1 MSAVLEQPTEAA
13 APASGLLRSEVR
25 RFRSRRFIQVL
36 LGLSVLGWLGAL
48 AIGLLTFGVP
58 DEADYAAARAEIDNI
73 VAEQQIFYEQCL
85 DDPARPDDVPVE
97 MYCGPPLTADDL
109 DVENFL
115 DVRPFS
121 FVDTAQNGALA
132 FAAAGAVLCFLVGA
146 TWIGAEWST
155 RSIVAL
161 LFWEPRRGR
170 LMATKFGVLAAACA
184 VIGAAT
190 QLAWLAMS
198 GILSVA
204 AGDGAA
210 VPPGFWGDLLAT
222 QGRAVLLAVLIGLL
236 GFGLTNLVHNTGA
249 ALGIGFVYFAVLETA
264 IRVIRPAWQPWLLTN
279 NAGGLVQQGGLQ
291 LFIWDSEQVSRDGS
305 FVPTEYLLGNV
316 QSGVFL
322 VAVTAV
328 IAAVGF
334 VLFAR
339 RDVH

>member
-1 MSAVLEQPTEAA
+1 
-13 APASGLLRSEVR
+13 
-25 RFRSRRFIQVL
+25 
-36 LGLSVLGWLGAL
+36 
-48 AIGLLTFGVP
+48 
-58 DEADYAAARAEIDNI
+58 
-73 VAEQQIFYEQCL
+73 
-85 DDPARPDDVPVE
+85 
-97 MYCGPPLTADDL
+97 
-109 DVENFL
+109 
-115 DVRPFS
+115 
-121 FVDTAQNGALA
+121 
-132 FAAAGAVLCFLVGA
+132 
-146 TWIGAEWST
+146 
-155 RSIVAL
+155 
-161 LFWEPRRGR
+161 
-170 LMATKFGVLAAACA
+170 

-328 IAAVGF
+328 IAAAGF